1 MSNTPQNTNYAVRSV
16 GSKHGNV
23 FRRRNREERIAEVHG
38 TIVNND
44 PEDPE
49 RLKSTSM
56 RSDKKHRVVVQFPLT
71 NLMLCCPRAALQA
84 SVQAMDKSNS
94 RSSDSPRSVH
104 PERSTSAK
112 DEPVDE
118 KNPGSEPLNEGWRR
132 GLSPSQLSIEWTSRI
147 QKLFLEGTGEEY
159 FIGTIQ
165 TLPVPDWN
173 GNFMLFDS
181 ENEHQESMRG
191 LLWTT
196 PFKDDTVRIVSFV
209 LDEGARGKGWGTL
222 VWNMMA
228 DQLLPAGYNF
238 VQLEVR
244 ASNEGAISFYRKR
257 GLEIVQELHGYYRQ
271 GLGYM
276 MRGQLRHHHPNNDTP

>member
-1 MSNTPQNTNYAVRSV
+1 M
-16 GSKHGNV
+16 
-23 FRRRNREERIAEVHG
+23 
-38 TIVNND
+38 
-44 PEDPE
+44 
-49 RLKSTSM
+49 
-56 RSDKKHRVVVQFPLT
+56 
-71 NLMLCCPRAALQA
+71 
-84 SVQAMDKSNS
+84 
-94 RSSDSPRSVH
+94 
-104 PERSTSAK
+104 
-112 DEPVDE
+112 DE
-118 KNPGSEPLNEGWRR
+118 KNLGSEPLKEGWRR
-132 GLSPSQLSIEWTSRI
+132 GLSPSQLSIEWTSRV

-165 TLPVPDWN
+165 TLPVPDWD

-181 ENEHQESMRG
+181 ENEHHDSMRG

-196 PFKDDTVRIVSFV
+196 PFKEDTVRIVSFV
-209 LDEGARGKGWGTL
+209 LDEGARGKGWGSL
-222 VWNMMA
+222 VWNMMV
-228 DQLLPAGYNF
+228 DQLLPSGYTF

>member
-1 MSNTPQNTNYAVRSV
+1 MNQR
-16 GSKHGNV
+16 H
-23 FRRRNREERIAEVHG
+23 RNK
-38 TIVNND
+38 NND
-44 PEDPE
+44 
-49 RLKSTSM
+49 
-56 RSDKKHRVVVQFPLT
+56 
-71 NLMLCCPRAALQA
+71 N
-84 SVQAMDKSNS
+84 
-94 RSSDSPRSVH
+94 PRSVRL
-104 PERSTSAK
+104 EKLTSVK
-112 DEPVDE
+112 EEPAGE
-118 KNPGSEPLNEGWRR
+118 KNPGSESLKEGWRR
-132 GLSPSQLSIEWTSRI
+132 GLSPSQLSIEWTSRV

-181 ENEHQESMRG
+181 ETEHQDSMRG

-209 LDEGARGKGWGTL
+209 LDEGARGKGWGSL
-222 VWNMMA
+222 VWNMMV
-228 DQLLPAGYNF
+228 DQLLPEGYTF

-244 ASNEGAISFYRKR
+244 ASNEGGISFYRKR